1 MFRLFISVDVKD
13 QLILK
18 AIELAAEEIKQ
29 LKSVRLVNS
38 SQLHFTLKFLGDTP
52 EDKVSVINSALSAI
66 QWIRFD
72 LTLQGLGV
80 FPKPSFPRVV
90 WVGVSSGQQLIKD
103 LAQKVDKALLKEGF
117 PKEKRPFSPH
127 LTIGRFKSK
136 NFSNKLLLQILNNFQ
151 DVEFGQLSIQEINLK
166 KSTLTPKG
174 PIYET
179 LSTFSTPSTED

>member
-13 QLILK
+13 QSILK
-18 AIELAAEEIKQ
+18 AIEVATEEVKQ

-52 EDKVSVINSALSAI
+52 EDKISVINSALSAI
-66 QWIRFD
+66 QWMRFD

-103 LAQKVDKALLKEGF
+103 LAQKVDKALFKEGF

-127 LTIGRFKSK
+127 LTIGRFKSR
-136 NFSNKLLLQILNNFQ
+136 NFSSELLLEILQNFQ
-151 DVEFGQLSIQEINLK
+151 NVEFGRLSVQEVNLK
-166 KSTLTPKG
+166 KSTLTPRG
-174 PIYET
+174 AIYET
-179 LSTFSTPSTED
+179 LSTFSASPTEE